1 MGGRGAHE
9 RQRQPHRFD
18 FGLAEFLGGALVEA
32 LILAFLTLAVLTGR

>member
-18 FGLAEFLGGALVEA
+18 FGIVDFLGYALVEA
-32 LILAFLTLAVLTGR
+32 LWLAFLVLAVLTGR